1 MNLKKNLIMETQVN
15 TKPNMNTYLD
25 YDVILKINGETHNVV
40 LSEITYSSIEQ
51 DIWDYLEELDK
62 KSLSNLN
69 EDRKF

>member
-1 MNLKKNLIMETQVN
+1 METQVN

>member
-1 MNLKKNLIMETQVN
+1 MNLKKSLIMEMQVN

-51 DIWDYLEELDK
+51 DIWDYLEDEH
-62 KSLSNLN
+62 
-69 EDRKF
+69 

>member
-1 MNLKKNLIMETQVN
+1 METQVN

-51 DIWDYLEELDK
+51 DIWDYLEKLDK

-69 EDRKF
+69 ED

>member
-51 DIWDYLEELDK
+51 DIWDYLEEFDK
-62 KSLSNLN
+62 KSLSNLD

>member
-1 MNLKKNLIMETQVN
+1 METQVN
-15 TKPNMNTYLD
+15 TKPDMNTYLD

-51 DIWDYLEELDK
+51 DIWDYLEKLDK

-69 EDRKF
+69 ED

>member
-1 MNLKKNLIMETQVN
+1 METQVN

-69 EDRKF
+69 ED

>member
-1 MNLKKNLIMETQVN
+1 METQVN
-15 TKPNMNTYLD
+15 TKPDMNTYLD

-69 EDRKF
+69 ED

>member
-1 MNLKKNLIMETQVN
+1 METQVN

-51 DIWDYLEELDK
+51 DIWDYLEEFDK
-62 KSLSNLN
+62 KSLSNLD

>member
-1 MNLKKNLIMETQVN
+1 MEMQVN

-69 EDRKF
+69 ED

>member
-1 MNLKKNLIMETQVN
+1 MEMQVN

-51 DIWDYLEELDK
+51 DIWDYLEKLDK

-69 EDRKF
+69 ED